1 MPKVKVAFHQINPK
15 EKSIVSYFQI
25 RFILSKNN
33 KRMKTHL
40 IFILKGEKMGENY
53 SQRSNTKNPNNLAY
67 RKAMDNRA
75 NQLNPNN
82 SR

>member
-1 MPKVKVAFHQINPK
+1 MPKVKVAFHQIIPK

-40 IFILKGEKMGENY
+40 IFILKGEKMGKSY
-53 SQRSNTKNPNNLAY
+53 SQRSNDQRSNTKKP
-67 RKAMDNRA
+67 
-75 NQLNPNN
+75 
-82 SR
+82 